1 MDISTLSL
9 AATHWRRVGSKVCS
23 PVTTQVEAFVAAG
36 GSFAPSGG
44 LGAGLVSV
52 PETV

>member
-1 MDISTLSL
+1 MDMSTLSL
-9 AATHWRRVGSKVCS
+9 AATHWRRAASKVRS
-23 PVTTQVEAFVAAG
+23 PVTTQVEAFVVAG

-52 PETV
+52 SETL